1 MLHMLEMNIIL
12 EPGDK
17 LGTLFRSN
25 TINACKLII
34 EHAQARRFYQF
45 LHLVTAE
52 QFLATSP
59 PQSGIFKA

>member
-17 LGTLFRSN
+17 FGTLFRSN
-25 TINACKLII
+25 AINACKLII

-45 LHLVTAE
+45 LYLVTAE